1 MKVGEMMDIFIDRQL
16 QMKELEVLVNLTSN
30 KYKEQ
35 LMSLHHLTSC
45 NSKE

>member
-30 KYKEQ
+30 KFRE
-35 LMSLHHLTSC
+35 
-45 NSKE
+45 

>member
-30 KYKEQ
+30 NNKE
-35 LMSLHHLTSC
+35 
-45 NSKE
+45 

>member
-30 KYKEQ
+30 KYKE
-35 LMSLHHLTSC
+35 
-45 NSKE
+45 